1 MISISKG
8 IDYVISL
15 NKENVERFAN
25 FIIDREMEELDE
37 DFILDFSVDY
47 ARDWE
52 GVPLTED
59 YMFGF
64 NYYKDE
70 QTYKFYTSIEFP
82 GIFKDID
89 NFGTKLYWFFL
100 EEYKFDMLKYANDI
114 EVSFEEVMVVFSL
127 LHELGHMK
135 QCLRDINKYGDFIS
149 AIVETKERNKINNLK
164 NDEERFLAYRKMVTE
179 TYADQNAIMMMKK
192 YKNAISIWINKIIE
206 LI

>member
-1 MISISKG
+1 
-8 IDYVISL
+8 
-15 NKENVERFAN
+15 
-25 FIIDREMEELDE
+25 MEKLDE

-52 GVPLTED
+52 GVTLTED
-59 YMFGF
+59 YEFGF

-149 AIVETKERNKINNLK
+149 AIVEIKERNEV
-164 NDEERFLAYRKMVTE
+164 NDLENDIERFLAYRRMNTE
-179 TYADQNAIMMMKK
+179 TYADKNAIMMMKK
-192 YKNAISIWINKIIE
+192 YKNIISIWINKIIE

>member
-15 NKENVERFAN
+15 NKENIERFAN

-52 GVPLTED
+52 GMPLTED

-89 NFGTKLYWFFL
+89 DFGTKLYWFFL

-149 AIVETKERNKINNLK
+149 AIVEIKERNEV
-164 NDEERFLAYRKMVTE
+164 NDLENDIERFLAYRKMTTE
-179 TYADQNAIMMMKK
+179 TYADKNAIMMMKK
-192 YKNAISIWINKIIE
+192 YKNVISIWINKIIE

>member
-1 MISISKG
+1 MVSISKG
-8 IDYVISL
+8 IDYIISL
-15 NKENVERFAN
+15 DKENISRFCD
-25 FIIDREMEELDE
+25 FIIDREMEELCE

-59 YMFGF
+59 YEFGF

-100 EEYKFDMLKYANDI
+100 EEYKFDILKYANDI

-135 QCLRDINKYGDFIS
+135 QCLRDINKYGDFVS
-149 AIVETKERNKINNLK
+149 AIVEIKERNEV
-164 NDEERFLAYRKMVTE
+164 NDLENDIERFLAYRRMNTE
-179 TYADQNAIMMMKK
+179 TYADKNAIMMMKK
-192 YKNAISIWINKIIE
+192 YKNIISIWINKIIE

>member
-8 IDYVISL
+8 IDYIIGL
-15 NKENVERFAN
+15 DKENIERFAN

-47 ARDWE
+47 ARDFE
-52 GVPLTED
+52 GIPLTED

-89 NFGTKLYWFFL
+89 DFGTKLYWFFL
-100 EEYKFDMLKYANDI
+100 EEYKFDMLKYANDL

-135 QCLRDINKYGDFIS
+135 QCLRDINKYGDFVS
-149 AIVETKERNKINNLK
+149 AIIEIKERNKINDLE
-164 NDEERFLAYRKMVTE
+164 NDVERFLAYRKMVTE

>member
-1 MISISKG
+1 MVSISKG
-8 IDYVISL
+8 IDYIISL

-47 ARDWE
+47 ARDDE
-52 GVPLTED
+52 GIPLTED

-89 NFGTKLYWFFL
+89 DFGTKLYWFFL

-135 QCLRDINKYGDFIS
+135 QCLRDINRYGDFIS
-149 AIVETKERNKINNLK
+149 AIVEIKERNEINDLE
-164 NDEERFLAYRKMVTE
+164 NDIERFLAYRKMVTE

-192 YKNAISIWINKIIE
+192 YKNAISIWIDKIIE

>member
-1 MISISKG
+1 MKSISKG
-8 IDYVISL
+8 IDCIISL
-15 NKENVERFAN
+15 NKDNIERFAN

-47 ARDWE
+47 ARDDE
-52 GVPLTED
+52 GIPLTKD

-89 NFGTKLYWFFL
+89 DFGTKLYWFFL

-149 AIVETKERNKINNLK
+149 AIVETKERNEV
-164 NDEERFLAYRKMVTE
+164 NDLENDIERFLAYRKMTTE
-179 TYADQNAIMMMKK
+179 TYADKNAIMMMKK
-192 YKNAISIWINKIIE
+192 YKNIISIWINKIIE

>member
-1 MISISKG
+1 MVSISKG

-89 NFGTKLYWFFL
+89 DFGTKLYWFFL

-135 QCLRDINKYGDFIS
+135 QCLRDINRYGDFIS
-149 AIVETKERNKINNLK
+149 AIVEIKERNKINNLE
-164 NDEERFLAYRKMVTE
+164 NDIERFLAYRKMVTE

-192 YKNAISIWINKIIE
+192 YKNAISIWIDKIIE